1 MKKNKTGFWIF
12 GVNGNIGSS
21 LIAIKY
27 ISNYHKN
34 IFDNCLSY
42 DDQFRKL
49 NLIDFGEVC
58 IGGVDLQKGN
68 IKDKFKYLISEKI
81 IPSKYQNL
89 LSRFDTS
96 KFTID
101 YYQNYLKNLK
111 DFNDIKYQKEIIKT
125 TRNIIRKFKA
135 SNKLD
140 KVICINLISTEESFH
155 EKNKFDNLKWADFEK
170 KIISKEKLSNSTLY
184 AIASLQESCHYIN
197 FTPNIDIELKPL
209 QELARQNKICF
220 AGKDGKTGETLIKSA
235 LAPLFEIRKLNVL
248 SWLSY
253 NFLGNN
259 DGKSLS
265 NPRKKETKVT
275 SKNDYLSKSLKS
287 SKDLF
292 TKIEI
297 DYVPSFGDWKTAMNF
312 IHFEGIL
319 NTKMT
324 MQFTWQ
330 GCDTILALP
339 IIIDLVR
346 FTNYFSSIKRIGYL
360 KELNLYFKSGLNQS
374 DNLVNQYNHLLK
386 AIENAETDLA

>member
-1 MKKNKTGFWIF
+1 MKRNKVGFWIF
-12 GVNGNIGSS
+12 GINGNIGST
-21 LIAIKY
+21 LIAINH
-27 ISNYHKN
+27 ISKHHKD
-34 IFDNCLSY
+34 IFNNCLSY
-42 DDQFRKL
+42 DDQFKKL
-49 NLIDFGEVC
+49 NLIDFGKVC
-58 IGGVDLQKGN
+58 VGGIDLQRGN
-68 IKDKFKYLISEKI
+68 IKEKFKYLISEKI

-89 LSRFDTS
+89 LNRFDDT
-96 KFTID
+96 KFTLD
-101 YYQNYLKNLK
+101 YYQKYFKNPK
-111 DFNDIKYQKEIIKT
+111 QANDIKCQNEIIKT
-125 TRNIIRKFKA
+125 TRRIIRHFKV

-155 EKNKFDNLKWADFEK
+155 VKNKFDNLNWDDFEN
-170 KIISKEKLSNSTLY
+170 KIIGKHKLSNSTLY
-184 AIASLQESCHYIN
+184 AISSLQENCHYIN
-197 FTPNIDIELKPL
+197 FTPNTDIELKPL
-209 QELARQNKICF
+209 QKLAKLNKICF

-235 LAPLFEIRKLNVL
+235 LAPLFEIRRLNVL

-265 NPRKKETKVT
+265 NPRKKETKVI
-275 SKNDYLSKSLKS
+275 SKNEYLAKSLKS

-297 DYVPSFGDWKTAMNF
+297 DYVPSLGDWKTAMNF

-339 IIIDLVR
+339 LIVDLFR
-346 FTNYFSSIKRIGYL
+346 FTDYFSSLNRIGYL
-360 KELNLYFKSGLNQS
+360 NELNLYFKSGLNQS
-374 DNLVNQYNHLLK
+374 DNLVDQYNYLLK
-386 AIENAETDLA
+386 AIENAKNDLA